1 MTKNGFREVWKKS
14 SQQQKVIWNS
24 WVKLHKNNR
33 SQQQF
38 SIVFM
43 FFIISLLFCY
53 KFLRNR
59 KKLNRRLHVERIKKK
74 FKAQC
79 IIWETTLHN
88 YMNNFCLKER
98 SRRLSRKSM
107 SAWCQKEN
115 FPQVVW
121 LRWYMTH
128 VKLVPMLVYTT
139 QISWQFLTQKTLFLS
154 YCYQTNCWYRV
165 PSRH

>member
-1 MTKNGFREVWKKS
+1 MTKNGFREVLKKS

-74 FKAQC
+74 FKA
-79 IIWETTLHN
+79 
-88 YMNNFCLKER
+88 
-98 SRRLSRKSM
+98 
-107 SAWCQKEN
+107 
-115 FPQVVW
+115 
-121 LRWYMTH
+121 
-128 VKLVPMLVYTT
+128 
-139 QISWQFLTQKTLFLS
+139 
-154 YCYQTNCWYRV
+154 
-165 PSRH
+165 